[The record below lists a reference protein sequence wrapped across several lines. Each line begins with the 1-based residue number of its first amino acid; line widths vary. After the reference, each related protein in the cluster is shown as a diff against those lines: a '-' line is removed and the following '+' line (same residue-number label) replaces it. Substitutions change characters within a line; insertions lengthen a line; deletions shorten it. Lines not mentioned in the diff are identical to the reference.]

1 MKYLLV
7 LTLLSI
13 GVFILNK
20 KDMPEEKKETKPQ
33 PKQIETDPIKIAIP
47 LVVLNEGYKEK
58 AYYDKMGK
66 VWTIGTGIT
75 RYADGTP
82 VKQGDVIT
90 KEQNDKELYNYLQKG
105 HEALKKLPAYKDMNP
120 NQIASALDLSF
131 NIGYNWTK
139 ARNASLLDA
148 TSSKEKLVNFPDA
161 MRKYTSAGGKKIQGL
176 VNRRERAVELFNTPY
191 TPPPPPT
198 PPAQPQPISSVPFG
212 MMIKGDNGLPT
223 FDVRP
228 ASV

>member
-1 MKYLLV
+1 MKYLLM

-20 KDMPEEKKETKPQ
+20 KYMPEAKKETKPQ
-33 PKQIETDPIKIAIP
+33 PKQVETDPIKIAIP

-90 KEQNDKELYNYLQKG
+90 KEKNDKELYNYLQKG

-131 NIGYNWTK
+131 NIGYNWNKT
-139 ARNASLLDA
+139 RNASLLDA

-161 MRKYTSAGGKKIQGL
+161 MRKYTKAGGKTVQGL

-191 TPPPPPT
+191 TPPPPP
-198 PPAQPQPISSVPFG
+198 PPPQPVSSVPMG
-212 MMIKGDNGLPT
+212 LMIKGDNGLPT

-228 ASV
+228 TPA